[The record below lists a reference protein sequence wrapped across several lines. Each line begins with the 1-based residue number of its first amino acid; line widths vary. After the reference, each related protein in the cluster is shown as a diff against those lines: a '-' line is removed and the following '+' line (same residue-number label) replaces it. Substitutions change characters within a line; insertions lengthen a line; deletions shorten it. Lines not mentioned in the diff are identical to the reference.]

1 MAPKGF
7 WHNQHVSLALRAV
20 PLTRTFSAANAA
32 TPGKAVPTRRGR
44 ASLLGTLLGGAGP
57 HAGSVPPCL
66 NHVPA
71 RNPDCR
77 HKLTL
82 PQCTPQYPTNLGLQ
96 ASSQSGAQRWVWPC
110 EVSGTP
116 SLTPDLGCVL
126 SSGLPRLCPPAP
138 GTKGSQTSGQ
148 HQEGSRGHGVH
159 GARVMWSPEL
169 GTCMRTSNPV
179 PMSTLSSSPQADQP
193 HPLAESSLKV
203 TSWSPRT
210 AVAPAPAP
218 ISWAHSPP
226 PADRVINRSSRFMG
240 QARPP
245 SPQAPCNPLSP
256 RKHPA
261 PPSWCPWE
269 WTAQRLPLPLA
280 LSVLGPPEAGGC
292 PAPVTPASSVSGAQS
307 QGQLVVGSPSSLI
320 RPHLAAR
327 PGQVGTDQGRTRGLE
342 RNGVPVWQQQTP
354 YAHRCLQ
361 DPWTSI

>member
-1 MAPKGF
+1 MGYQVHYHHPHSARRPRCDVAPKGF

-126 SSGLPRLCPPAP
+126 SSGLPRLCPPVP

-179 PMSTLSSSPQADQP
+179 PCPPCPQVLRQISPTPLLSRAS
-193 HPLAESSLKV
+193 
-203 TSWSPRT
+203 
-210 AVAPAPAP
+210 
-218 ISWAHSPP
+218 
-226 PADRVINRSSRFMG
+226 RS
-240 QARPP
+240 RP
-245 SPQAPCNPLSP
+245 
-256 RKHPA
+256 
-261 PPSWCPWE
+261 
-269 WTAQRLPLPLA
+269 
-280 LSVLGPPEAGGC
+280 
-292 PAPVTPASSVSGAQS
+292 GAQ
-307 QGQLVVGSPSSLI
+307 GQRWLLLLLQLAGPTA
-320 RPHLAAR
+320 PHLLT
-327 PGQVGTDQGRTRGLE
+327 G
-342 RNGVPVWQQQTP
+342 
-354 YAHRCLQ
+354 
-361 DPWTSI
+361 S